1 MIPKGELQQLI
12 QHYKGELTEN
22 AQLTKAAT
30 LAAKKHLLLDSKLPP
45 PLVNAEVKP
54 LSRELGKLTKRIRQF
69 PGCVGPGAP
78 PEEEDE
84 SLVTGPVDQW
94 VKKMI
99 KGTPATPKPVIPSEK
114 VKASKPKSKRFLPVR
129 PDSKPKSVQKTKPVR
144 KRKTEVEKLK
154 PLPGWEDWGK
164 GRKLRRRLDCDSE

>member
-1 MIPKGELQQLI
+1 MIPKTELNQLI

-22 AQLTKAAT
+22 AQLNKAAT

-45 PLVNAEVKP
+45 PIVNAEVKP
-54 LSRELGKLTKRIRQF
+54 LSRELSKLTKWIRQF
-69 PGCVGPGAP
+69 PGGVGVGGS
-78 PEEEDE
+78 EEEDE

-99 KGTPATPKPVIPSEK
+99 KGSPATPKAIMPSDK
-114 VKASKPKSKRFLPVR
+114 VKESKPKAKRFLPVH
-129 PDSKPKSVQKTKPVR
+129 PDSKPKSAQKAKPVK

-154 PLPGWEDWGK
+154 PLPGWTDWAQGK
-164 GRKLRRRLDCDSE
+164 KLRRRLDYDSD

>member
-1 MIPKGELQQLI
+1 MIPKTELNQLI

-22 AQLTKAAT
+22 AQLTKATT
-30 LAAKKHLLLDSKLPP
+30 LAAEKHLLLDSKLPP

-69 PGCVGPGAP
+69 PGGVGAGGS
-78 PEEEDE
+78 EEEDE
-84 SLVTGPVDQW
+84 SLVTGTADQW

-99 KGTPATPKPVIPSEK
+99 KGSPATPKAIILSEK
-114 VKASKPKSKRFLPVR
+114 VKETKPKSKRFLPVR
-129 PDSKPKSVQKTKPVR
+129 PDSKPKSVQKVKPVR

-154 PLPGWEDWGK
+154 PLPG
-164 GRKLRRRLDCDSE
+164 